1 MFFPAPLVPDQDIV
15 IGIGQSASTS
25 LSPDLASDSR
35 IFLREV
41 CIGPGEMSGAA
52 LICGFWVPDVSAAFR
67 ALDPWDRIP
76 AMPVEWILP
85 AVDFQIGEGERTK
98 PSPSAPGRQKLT
110 GHLGDYSQ
118 VAAGLGAI
126 HRQNL
131 VHRDIKPA
139 NIVVSLKEGGRLT
152 AKIVDLGLAKPVADA
167 PTEVAISTPGGFAGT
182 PAFASPEQFAG
193 VPVDIRSDLYSLG
206 VTLWDMLTGNSPFRG
221 TPGEVMHQHQHAPL
235 PLERL
240 KISRSQLLF
249 CLSCFWRKTRLG
261 VSRARPN
268 F

>member
-1 MFFPAPLVPDQDIV
+1 
-15 IGIGQSASTS
+15 
-25 LSPDLASDSR
+25 
-35 IFLREV
+35 
-41 CIGPGEMSGAA
+41 
-52 LICGFWVPDVSAAFR
+52 
-67 ALDPWDRIP
+67 
-76 AMPVEWILP
+76 MPVEWILP

-152 AKIVDLGLAKPVADA
+152 TKIVDLGLAKPVADA